1 MKKTLLL
8 ALLFVPATIMA
19 QQDKDA
25 SAGEQTLFEKVT
37 KIEKKQDNFHFL
49 LNLNNSFDVNENDGE
64 FKNAKFNMRQIRIE
78 AKGNIND
85 TFSFRWRQRLN
96 RNNTPAPDGIDNM
109 PSSSIDVAGIGVKV
123 NDKFSMFL
131 GKQCAAYG
139 GIEFD
144 LNPIEIYEYSD
155 MVDYMSNFLTG
166 ANFQFQLNPNHQL
179 QLQVLD
185 SRSGSM
191 SDMYGEGYEQ
201 SKVPLVYTANW
212 NGNFGDVFKTRWSY
226 SLMSQARGN
235 QSHYIALGN
244 EVTVNNF
251 DAFFDVM
258 YMREGI
264 DRQNRVEHRGQ
275 QRQWWPPQRRRI
287 SLARTEGTVSFCPEM
302 ERLREGHGG
311 ERRSLQGQRRYRE
324 RQVSHR
330 AGLFRR
336 TGVLSDEEQQPALLP
351 HLCGP
356 SLQLHR
362 PRKGFRFRRLQHQP
376 HLARLHLATAD
387 VLSSSLI
394 ELRIEQ
400 FLIFS
405 FSPFII

>member
-1 MKKTLLL
+1 MKTSILFGMMLCV
-8 ALLFVPATIMA
+8 ALSANA

-49 LNLNNSFDVNENDGE
+49 LNMNNSFDFNQANGE
-64 FKNAKFNMRQIRIE
+64 FQNAKFNMRQLRIE

-109 PSSSIDVAGIGVKV
+109 PSSSIDVAGIGVKASD
-123 NDKFSMFL
+123 NFSMFL

-179 QLQVLD
+179 QLQILD
-185 SRSGSM
+185 SRSASM

-201 SKVPLVYTANW
+201 SKVPLVYTINW
-212 NGNFGDVFKTRWSY
+212 NGSFGVFNTRWSY
-226 SLMSQARGN
+226 SLMSQADGY

-244 EVTVNNF
+244 EVTIDKF

-264 DRQNRVEHRGQ
+264 DREGIVSGIIGNNPHGGHLNDAEYLSFVMKAQYRFNP
-275 QRQWWPPQRRRI
+275 QWNIFVKGMLENEGLSKANGSFKDGKYRTALGYLAGLEYYPLKNSNLHFFLTYVGRHYSYTDQAKALGCDNYSTNRI
-287 SLARTEGTVSFCPEM
+287 SLGYIW
-302 ERLREGHGG
+302 
-311 ERRSLQGQRRYRE
+311 Q
-324 RQVSHR
+324 
-330 AGLFRR
+330 
-336 TGVLSDEEQQPALLP
+336 LP
-351 HLCGP
+351 M
-356 SLQLHR
+356 
-362 PRKGFRFRRLQHQP
+362 F
-376 HLARLHLATAD
+376 
-387 VLSSSLI
+387 
-394 ELRIEQ
+394 
-400 FLIFS
+400 
-405 FSPFII
+405 

>member
-1 MKKTLLL
+1 MKKAIIFGMMLGL
-8 ALLFVPATIMA
+8 ALTANA

-25 SAGEQTLFEKVT
+25 SAGEESLFEKVT

-49 LNLNNSFDVNENDGE
+49 LNLNNSFDVNQGDGE
-64 FKNAKFNMRQIRIE
+64 FQNAKFNMRQIRIE

-96 RNNTPAPDGIDNM
+96 RNNTPASDNIDNM
-109 PSSSIDVAGIGVKV
+109 PSSSIDVAGIGVNV
-123 NDKFSMFL
+123 SDKFSMFL

-166 ANFQFQLNPNHQL
+166 ANFQFQLTPNHQL

-185 SRSGSM
+185 SRSASM
-191 SDMYGEGYEQ
+191 SDMYGAGYEP

-212 NGNFGDVFKTRWSY
+212 NGSFGDVFKTRWSY
-226 SLMSQARGN
+226 SLMSQAKGH
-235 QSHYIALGN
+235 QSHYFALGN

-264 DRQNRVEHRGQ
+264 DREGIVSGIVGNNALGGHQNDAEYLSLVMKAQYRFNPKWNFFVKGMMENEGFSKSNGSIEKGKYRTALGYLAGLEFYPIKNSNLHFFLTYVGRHYSYTDKAKAYGAADYSTN
-275 QRQWWPPQRRRI
+275 RI
-287 SLARTEGTVSFCPEM
+287 SLGYIW
-302 ERLREGHGG
+302 
-311 ERRSLQGQRRYRE
+311 Q
-324 RQVSHR
+324 
-330 AGLFRR
+330 
-336 TGVLSDEEQQPALLP
+336 LP
-351 HLCGP
+351 M
-356 SLQLHR
+356 
-362 PRKGFRFRRLQHQP
+362 F
-376 HLARLHLATAD
+376 
-387 VLSSSLI
+387 
-394 ELRIEQ
+394 
-400 FLIFS
+400 
-405 FSPFII
+405 

>member
-1 MKKTLLL
+1 MKKTIIFGMMLGL
-8 ALLFVPATIMA
+8 ALTANA

-25 SAGEQTLFEKVT
+25 SAGEESLFEKVT

-49 LNLNNSFDVNENDGE
+49 LNLNNSFDVNQGDGK
-64 FKNAKFNMRQIRIE
+64 FQNAKFNMRQIRIE

-96 RNNTPAPDGIDNM
+96 RNNTPAADNLDNM
-109 PSSSIDVAGIGVKV
+109 PSSSIDVAGIGVNV
-123 NDKFSMFL
+123 SDKFSMFL

-166 ANFQFQLNPNHQL
+166 ANFQFQLTPNHQL

-191 SDMYGEGYEQ
+191 SDMYGDGYEQ

-226 SLMSQARGN
+226 SLMSQAKGN
-235 QSHYIALGN
+235 QSHYVALGN
-244 EVTVNNF
+244 EVTLNNF

-264 DRQNRVEHRGQ
+264 DREGIVSSIVGNNAMGGHQNDAEYLSLVMKAQYRFSPKWNFFVKGMLENEGFSKSNGSIEKGKYRTALGYFAGIEYYPMKNSNLHFFLTYVGRHYNYTDRAKAYGADDYSTN
-275 QRQWWPPQRRRI
+275 RI
-287 SLARTEGTVSFCPEM
+287 SLGYIW
-302 ERLREGHGG
+302 
-311 ERRSLQGQRRYRE
+311 Q
-324 RQVSHR
+324 
-330 AGLFRR
+330 
-336 TGVLSDEEQQPALLP
+336 LP
-351 HLCGP
+351 M
-356 SLQLHR
+356 
-362 PRKGFRFRRLQHQP
+362 F
-376 HLARLHLATAD
+376 
-387 VLSSSLI
+387 
-394 ELRIEQ
+394 
-400 FLIFS
+400 
-405 FSPFII
+405 

>member
-1 MKKTLLL
+1 MVLCM
-8 ALLFVPATIMA
+8 ALTANA

-25 SAGEQTLFEKVT
+25 SAGEESMFEKVT

-49 LNLNNSFDVNENDGE
+49 LNLNNSFDVNQNDGE
-64 FKNAKFNMRQIRIE
+64 FQNAKFNMRQIRIE
-78 AKGNIND
+78 AKGKINE

-109 PSSSIDVAGIGVKV
+109 PSSSIDVAGIGVNV
-123 NDKFSMFL
+123 SDKFSMFL

-139 GIEFD
+139 GMEFD

-166 ANFQFQLNPNHQL
+166 ANFQFQLNPDHQVQL
-179 QLQVLD
+179 QLLD
-185 SRSGSM
+185 SRSASM

-201 SKVPLVYTANW
+201 SKVPLVYTVNW

-244 EVTVNNF
+244 GVTVDKF

-264 DRQNRVEHRGQ
+264 DREGIVSSIVGNNAFGGHQNDAEYLSFVMKAQYRFTPKWNVFVKGMVENEGLSKANGAIEKGKYRTALGYLAGVEYYPINNSNLHFFLTYVGRHYNYTDRAKAYGFGDYSTN
-275 QRQWWPPQRRRI
+275 RI
-287 SLARTEGTVSFCPEM
+287 SLGYIW
-302 ERLREGHGG
+302 
-311 ERRSLQGQRRYRE
+311 Q
-324 RQVSHR
+324 
-330 AGLFRR
+330 
-336 TGVLSDEEQQPALLP
+336 LP
-351 HLCGP
+351 M
-356 SLQLHR
+356 
-362 PRKGFRFRRLQHQP
+362 F
-376 HLARLHLATAD
+376 
-387 VLSSSLI
+387 
-394 ELRIEQ
+394 
-400 FLIFS
+400 
-405 FSPFII
+405 

>member
-1 MKKTLLL
+1 MKTSILFGMMVCV
-8 ALLFVPATIMA
+8 ALSANA

-49 LNLNNSFDVNENDGE
+49 LNMNNSFDFNQANGE
-64 FKNAKFNMRQIRIE
+64 FQNAKFNMRQLRIE

-109 PSSSIDVAGIGVKV
+109 PSSSIDVAGIGVKASD
-123 NDKFSMFL
+123 NFSMFL
-131 GKQCAAYG
+131 GKHCAAYG

-179 QLQVLD
+179 QLQILD
-185 SRSGSM
+185 SRSASM

-201 SKVPLVYTANW
+201 SKVPLVYTINW
-212 NGNFGDVFKTRWSY
+212 NGSFGVFNTRWSY
-226 SLMSQARGN
+226 SLMSQADGY

-244 EVTVNNF
+244 EVTIDKF

-264 DRQNRVEHRGQ
+264 DREGIVSGIIGNNPHGGHLNDAEYLSFVMKAQYRITP
-275 QRQWWPPQRRRI
+275 QWNVFVKGMLENEGLSKANGAFKDGKYRTALGYFAGLEYYPLKNSNLHFFLTYVGRHYSYTDQAKDLGCDDYSTNRI
-287 SLARTEGTVSFCPEM
+287 SLGYIW
-302 ERLREGHGG
+302 
-311 ERRSLQGQRRYRE
+311 Q
-324 RQVSHR
+324 
-330 AGLFRR
+330 
-336 TGVLSDEEQQPALLP
+336 LP
-351 HLCGP
+351 M
-356 SLQLHR
+356 
-362 PRKGFRFRRLQHQP
+362 F
-376 HLARLHLATAD
+376 
-387 VLSSSLI
+387 
-394 ELRIEQ
+394 
-400 FLIFS
+400 
-405 FSPFII
+405 

>member
-1 MKKTLLL
+1 MKTSILFGMMLCV
-8 ALLFVPATIMA
+8 ALSANA

-49 LNLNNSFDVNENDGE
+49 LNMNNSFDFNQANGE
-64 FKNAKFNMRQIRIE
+64 FQNAKFNMRQLRIE

-109 PSSSIDVAGIGVKV
+109 PSSSIDVAGIGVKASD
-123 NDKFSMFL
+123 NFSMFL

-179 QLQVLD
+179 QLQILD
-185 SRSGSM
+185 SRSASM

-201 SKVPLVYTANW
+201 SMVPLVYTINW
-212 NGNFGDVFKTRWSY
+212 NGSFGVFNTRWSY
-226 SLMSQARGN
+226 SLMSQADGY

-244 EVTVNNF
+244 EVTIDKF

-264 DRQNRVEHRGQ
+264 DREGIVSGIIGNNPHGGHLNDAEYLSFVMKAQYRFNP
-275 QRQWWPPQRRRI
+275 QWNIFMKGMLENEGLSKANGSFKDGKYRTALGYLAGLEYYPLKNSNLHFFLTYVGRHYSYTDQAKALGCNNYSTNRI
-287 SLARTEGTVSFCPEM
+287 SLGYIW
-302 ERLREGHGG
+302 
-311 ERRSLQGQRRYRE
+311 Q
-324 RQVSHR
+324 
-330 AGLFRR
+330 
-336 TGVLSDEEQQPALLP
+336 LP
-351 HLCGP
+351 M
-356 SLQLHR
+356 
-362 PRKGFRFRRLQHQP
+362 F
-376 HLARLHLATAD
+376 
-387 VLSSSLI
+387 
-394 ELRIEQ
+394 
-400 FLIFS
+400 
-405 FSPFII
+405 